1 LHAARVVSLATT
13 LLLLPFAVVLAY
25 FTTDPVFSYAVNLY
39 LFDVPLA
46 VLIVTAAPLLVVR
59 ARARGLG
66 IGMALWA
73 IIVALVALSFLFHPS
88 LEGVQ
93 ALWRI
98 TGVLAIAVT
107 FAELSPRE
115 RAAVIGALAI
125 GAVVQTVWAVAQ
137 VMRGAPLG
145 AWWLFESQ
153 KPLPKA
159 GDAWIPKGTMQTPYL
174 LATLALVSTM
184 LAAAR
189 VVRAA
194 AGLPWL
200 ALLVG
205 SVIPVG
211 ITYSRAAL
219 GAVAL
224 ATAALL
230 PRARSDVPRRL
241 VTAAIVVGV
250 GVPALLT
257 ASGWLARGEQFGEER
272 PDSSRGILLL
282 QGLVVFSMD
291 PLIGVGPGQYMA
303 RVRTLTDDEGIRR
316 MLGPTHDVPLLVAA
330 ESGVVAGAAIV
341 VLLAALGLRVLRD
354 RDDVAFGLYIVLL
367 PFWLLDVVPYTLPQ
381 GVILTGLWLGAL
393 DVLHRDGSI

>member
-73 IIVALVALSFLFHPS
+73 IIVALVALSFLFNPS